1 MTSELQLSPFVRT
14 TWGKDDW
21 DTMTEL
27 LPSHFWHAYASDRKY
42 DHWQHTFNSWV
53 AREGSAPSIQ
63 IMKNMIEK
71 VKKKVKSGKLKDGD
85 PWTGLVDIA
94 CHLVYSSKAAAAQN
108 TDASSAHDS
117 DHAEIAEDNCNN
129 ETHPSSPSSMSSHCD
144 AQETTWI
151 LDPCLAAALADPTPF
166 SSDSAS
172 ESGLDATD
180 LILEATEE
188 GEIIISSLTAE
199 DNGNDATQPIKA
211 EDNNDE
217 IAHGDLQQSDG
228 FNSQDSSL
236 VVSKPSDFQFPGS
249 VEKTEDGIFD
259 DDDVSL
265 PALTAAEIESLGT
278 YLGVL

>member
-1 MTSELQLSPFVRT
+1 MRT

-85 PWTGLVDIA
+85 PWKGLVDIA
-94 CHLVYSSKAAAAQN
+94 CHLIYCSKTAAQN
-108 TDASSAHDS
+108 NDASSAHDS
-117 DHAEIAEDNCNN
+117 DNADENCNN
-129 ETHPSSPSSMSSHCD
+129 ETQPSSPSSMSSYCD
-144 AQETTWI
+144 TPDTWI
-151 LDPCLAAALADPTPF
+151 LDPCLAAALSDPTPF
-166 SSDSAS
+166 ASDSAS
-172 ESGLDATD
+172 DSLDATN

-188 GEIIISSLTAE
+188 GEIIISALTSE
-199 DNGNDATQPIKA
+199 DTDNATQPIKS
-211 EDNNDE
+211 DDDDE
-217 IAHGDLQQSDG
+217 IDHNDLQQSDG

-236 VVSKPSDFQFPGS
+236 MVSKPSDFQFPGS
-249 VEKTEDGIFD
+249 VEQADDGLF